1 MSSEPRGAIRVE
13 HLCKSF
19 KHYAKPTDWLKEK
32 LFKRTYAHERKVLE
46 DINFSLKPGEA
57 LGIIGRNGAGKSTL
71 LQLIT
76 GTLTPTSGRV
86 VKTGRVAALLELG
99 AGFNPDFSGRENA
112 RLNAALMGLSP
123 QEIEEKLPVIF
134 EFSGIGEA
142 LDRPVRTYSSGMI
155 VRLAFSVATAVE
167 PDILIIDEALSVGDG
182 AFARKSFERIQTLLE
197 RGCTLLFCSHSMYQV
212 EKLCQ
217 RILWVEGGE
226 AVLYDRPEF
235 AVQKY
240 QMFLDD
246 MNQITPSD
254 SIPESATGPAS
265 DMGSSSSDS
274 ANDHIEIGRSYIKSI
289 RINGFAP
296 PQTAFE
302 VVSEQ
307 TNLSV
312 EIEYQAGSGA
322 PVPLPAITFQLA
334 NNTMITSTGA
344 WFSVPVSGVLRHNQT
359 YLATAYFPRLPLL
372 RGEYSLSVYLMEPS
386 GTDVLDKVEHFM
398 TLDVRDNTKA
408 AGYFAI
414 PHEWQLR
421 ER

>member
-1 MSSEPRGAIRVE
+1 MSSEARGVIRVE
-13 HLCKSF
+13 HLSKSF

-32 LFKRTYAHERKVLE
+32 LFKRPYAHERKVLD

-76 GTLTPTSGRV
+76 GTLTPTSGQV
-86 VKTGRVAALLELG
+86 IKTGRVAALLELG

-123 QEIEEKLPVIF
+123 QEIEEKLPTIF

-226 AVLYDRPEF
+226 AKLYDRPEQ
-235 AVQKY
+235 AVHQY
-240 QMFLDD
+240 QIFLDE
-246 MNQITPSD
+246 MNQITPSH
-254 SIPESATGPAS
+254 SALEKMPAPVGE
-265 DMGSSSSDS
+265 DTLNTDCK
-274 ANDHIEIGRSYIKSI
+274 EVGRSYIQGI
-289 RINGFAP
+289 RVNGAP
-296 PQTAFE
+296 PPNTPLG
-302 VVSEQ
+302 VLSEQ
-307 TNLSV
+307 TNLAID
-312 EIEYQAGSGA
+312 IEYQAGAGA
-322 PVPLPAITFQLA
+322 PVPLPAITFQLD
-334 NNTMITSTGA
+334 NHTMVTSTGA
-344 WFSVPVSGVLRHNQT
+344 WFSVPVSGVMTVNTLYR
-359 YLATAYFPRLPLL
+359 ATAYFPRIPLL
-372 RGEYSLSVYLMEPS
+372 RGEYSMSVYLMEPS
-386 GTDVLDKVEHFM
+386 GTQILDKAEHFL
-398 TLDVRDNTKA
+398 TLDVRDTTKA

-421 ER
+421 EQ

>member
-1 MSSEPRGAIRVE
+1 MSSEARGAIRVE

-32 LFKRTYAHERKVLE
+32 LFKRPYAQERNVL
-46 DINFSLKPGEA
+46 DNINFSLKPGEA

-76 GTLTPTSGRV
+76 GTLTPSSGHV

-112 RLNAALMGLSP
+112 RLNAALMGLTP
-123 QEIEEKLPVIF
+123 QEISEKLPAIF

-182 AFARKSFERIQTLLE
+182 AFARKSFERIKSLLE
-197 RGCTLLFCSHSMYQV
+197 RGCTLLFCSHSLYQI

-226 AVLYDRPEF
+226 AVLYDRPEL

-246 MNQITPSD
+246 MNQIRPSD
-254 SIPESATGPAS
+254 SIPETTIEPATNLE
-265 DMGSSSSDS
+265 
-274 ANDHIEIGRSYIKSI
+274 ANDSKSDGIEIGRSYIKSV
-289 RINGFAP
+289 RVNGLAP
-296 PQTAFE
+296 PQTALD

-322 PVPLPAITFQLA
+322 AVPLPAITFQLA

-344 WFSVPVSGVLRHNQT
+344 WFSVPVSGVLIHNQT
-359 YLATAYFPRLPLL
+359 YQATAYFPRIPLL
-372 RGEYSLSVYLMEPS
+372 RGEYTLSVYLMEPS
-386 GTDVLDKVEHFM
+386 GTDVLDTAERFL
-398 TLDVRDNTKA
+398 TLDVRDSTKA